1 MTSRDAIV
9 DVGLSQHV
17 GFARARAFRELLLV
31 PTPLGETG
39 TALLSVA
46 EKSESDSDSS
56 IIPTVY
62 PPLRSEMHSNC
73 D

>member
-17 GFARARAFRELLLV
+17 GFDRARAFRELLLV
-31 PTPLGETG
+31 PPPSGRLERFSFLQPKNQSPTPILQ
-39 TALLSVA
+39 LFPHF
-46 EKSESDSDSS
+46 
-56 IIPTVY
+56 IR
-62 PPLRSEMHSNC
+62 PLRSEMHSNC